1 MIKNPDSSILNVRM
15 EHKRKWIQ
23 NTAGVFILSFLM
35 QTAVA
40 PSLFSV
46 TLEDRLRSNET
57 RTESP
62 TSSSNRQDSYPT
74 DSLAGKSAVVIK
86 DKVVYKDPRLSCIL
100 SFIVPGMGEYYLRN
114 DIKGTIFFLT
124 TTTVYLLSFYYLYQ
138 GLIGGSGAKDKLII
152 GGIGSVAALV
162 LHIVGMVESYND
174 AVEINEARF
183 YMSE

>member
-1 MIKNPDSSILNVRM
+1 MKKKQD
-15 EHKRKWIQ
+15 WIQ
-23 NTAGVFILSFLM
+23 NTSLGFLLIFLA
-35 QTAVA
+35 QIFVT

-46 TLEDRLRSNET
+46 SLEERLRNENAGSGYT
-57 RTESP
+57 RSEEP
-62 TSSSNRQDSYPT
+62 QEPAADP
-74 DSLAGKSAVVIK
+74 LAGKSAVVIK

-124 TTTVYLLSFYYLYQ
+124 TTTVYLLSFYYLYL
-138 GLIGGSGAKDKLII
+138 GFISGPSGKDKLII
-152 GGIGSVAALV
+152 GGIGSVAAMV
-162 LHIVGMVESYND
+162 LHIVGIVESYND